1 MARARILVADDHAN
15 MLERVARVLAT
26 DYDVVAAL
34 PDGVKAVDGV
44 IKLQPDLAIFDISMP
59 GLTGLEAA
67 AKLAKGG
74 RSVRVIF
81 LTVHE
86 DQEFVDAARSVGA
99 FGYVLKR
106 NILTD
111 LLPVVRRALNGQTTF
126 LAPLHAQPAPA
137 PAAADK

>member
-1 MARARILVADDHAN
+1 MTRARILIADDHAN
-15 MLERVARVLAT
+15 MLERVSRVLAT
-26 DYDVVAAL
+26 DYDVVAAVA
-34 PDGVKAVDGV
+34 DGLAAVDAV
-44 IKLQPDLAIFDISMP
+44 VKLKPDLAIFDISMP

-67 AKLAKGG
+67 AKLGKAG
-74 RSVRVIF
+74 RDARVIF

-111 LLPVVRRALNGQTTF
+111 LLPVVRRALVGQTTF
-126 LAPLHAQPAPA
+126 LAPLIAHTSV
-137 PAAADK
+137 DK